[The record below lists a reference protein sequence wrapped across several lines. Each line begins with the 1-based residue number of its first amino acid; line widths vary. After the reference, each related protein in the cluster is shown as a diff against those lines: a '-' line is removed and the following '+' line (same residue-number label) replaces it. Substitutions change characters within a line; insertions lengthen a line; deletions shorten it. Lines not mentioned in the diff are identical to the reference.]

1 MTVINTTDEMT
12 SLTANLSEAL
22 IGFVPTMGA
31 LHRGHISLIEKCSEE
46 NDITVVSIFVNPTQF
61 NDRRDYDRYPRKTEK
76 DLAILKSTKVDYIFL
91 PSKEEIY
98 PETDSLNY
106 DLGELSSVIEG
117 ASRPG
122 HFNGVASVVKRLF
135 EIVKPDRAYFG
146 LKDYQQFQVIK
157 ELNKNYN
164 LGVEVIGCET
174 VRDHNGLA
182 LSSRNELLSQEEK
195 SLALHL
201 SKALRLMAEQS
212 SSMDYL
218 ELEKLG
224 IEYLTRFPEIEID
237 YVHVVDA
244 ESFRKPTSS
253 VNGDRRALLAAK
265 IGKIRLIDNMKV

>member
-244 ESFRKPTSS
+244 ESFRKPTPS